1 MLQRTQNH
9 GAVSATVSEI
19 SDNLSMYDGDD
30 ARFDAMISEFIQDA
44 AGVRVG
50 MDVAGLVHA
59 FTLVL
64 AKFPTGVVPSPL
76 QRGDKVEITGS
87 NVTVAKGTNS
97 VGALVHEVSLKATSI
112 LDLASNTQAMQLP

>member
-1 MLQRTQNH
+1 
-9 GAVSATVSEI
+9 
-19 SDNLSMYDGDD
+19 MYDGDD

-76 QRGDKVEITGS
+76 QR
-87 NVTVAKGTNS
+87 VTKLRLRDRT
-97 VGALVHEVSLKATSI
+97 
-112 LDLASNTQAMQLP
+112 